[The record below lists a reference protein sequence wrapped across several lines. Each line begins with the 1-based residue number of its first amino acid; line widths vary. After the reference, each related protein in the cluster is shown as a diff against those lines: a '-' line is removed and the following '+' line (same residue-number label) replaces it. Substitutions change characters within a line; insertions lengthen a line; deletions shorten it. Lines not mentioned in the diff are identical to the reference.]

1 MNKKVLSNIK
11 WQLVSQVF
19 NIIAGI
25 ASSII
30 VTRYLGKNDYGIY
43 SYARAYAAIF
53 TSIAAIGLEGILISR
68 LATEDGE
75 ARYFGTGFILR
86 CISDIVAFFTCLI
99 SFCFLGDKQSF
110 IPLLIVSLP
119 ILLQCFETY
128 RYLYIAK
135 HKAKEYLVFQN
146 LSLILMLVMYFVG
159 IFLKMGLLYFSF
171 VYACRMILTYFAGFI
186 AYHLHIDKKI
196 DFNFDKQRMKE
207 LLIVCMPLAFAS
219 IASTVY
225 SRVDQI
231 MVTKICGY
239 EENGLYSVAVTLSE
253 YWYFVPSIIA
263 STLLPSLTIAYK
275 KSKEEY
281 IHKMQMMID
290 VLSFISY
297 SAVIALALFG
307 KYIIGFM
314 YGKDYIDA
322 APIMSLYVVSGIFVS
337 LWHARGITCNI
348 TGRTSLTLYCTVIG
362 MVANV
367 VLNFIFI
374 TRIGLYGAAFAT
386 IVAQMLSSW
395 LGSFLYKDF
404 WYVGIIQTKGLFPFI
419 RIIKNRNNLHLSAM
433 VKKNR

>member
-19 NIIAGI
+19 NIAAGI

-75 ARYFGTGFILR
+75 ALYFGTGFVLR
-86 CISDIVAFFTCLI
+86 CLSDLIAFFACLI
-99 SFCFLGDKQSF
+99 SFCFIGDKQSF
-110 IPLLIVSLP
+110 IPLLIVSIP
-119 ILLQCFETY
+119 ILFQCFETY
-128 RYLYIAK
+128 RYLYIARY
-135 HKAKEYLVFQN
+135 KAKEYLIIQN
-146 LSLILMLVMYFVG
+146 LSLVIMLAMYAAGIVMN
-159 IFLKMGLLYFSF
+159 LGLLYFSL
-171 VYACRMILTYFAGFI
+171 VYAIRMIMTYLSGLI
-186 AYHLHIDKKI
+186 AYHIHIKKKI
-196 DFNFDKQRMKE
+196 EFKIYKDKMKE
-207 LLIVCMPLAFAS
+207 LMIVCMPLAFAS

-225 SRVDQI
+225 NRVDQI

-253 YWYFVPSIIA
+253 YWYFVPGIIA

-275 KSKEEY
+275 RSKEEY
-281 IHKMQMMID
+281 VHKMQMMID
-290 VLSFISY
+290 ILSTISY
-297 SAVIALALFG
+297 MAVIALALFG
-307 KYIIGFM
+307 KYIIGIM
-314 YGKDYIDA
+314 YGKEYIEA

-348 TGRTSLTLYCTVIG
+348 TGKTTLTLYCTVIG
-362 MVANV
+362 MIANV
-367 VLNFIFI
+367 ILNYIFI
-374 TRIGLYGAAFAT
+374 KRIGLYGAAFAT
-386 IVAQMLSSW
+386 IAAQMLSSW

-419 RIIKNRNNLHLSAM
+419 RIIRNRKYMNLRAVL
-433 VKKNR
+433 KKN